1 MTTTRTAMNKH
12 PLVEAYLADLDR
24 ALRGSDPRERA
35 ETLASI
41 TEHLDEALGNAPS
54 TDAVRRVLAELGP
67 VDAIAASTTPAEPHH
82 AAQPPR
88 WLPALSLAMAGAS
101 LALLLLNPFI
111 ALPLALA
118 ALVMGIVQLRSDAS
132 SRPLTWAAVAVSTAT
147 ILGAVILAILLLSVS
162 QDDDPVPSPRE
173 SVQQR

>member
-24 ALRGSDPRERA
+24 ALHGSDPREHA
-35 ETLASI
+35 ETLASVA
-41 TEHLDEALGNAPS
+41 EHIDEALGSSPDTA
-54 TDAVRRVLAELGP
+54 AVRQVLAELGP
-67 VDAIAASTTPAEPHH
+67 VEAIAATTTPAVATAPT
-82 AAQPPR
+82 PGPR
-88 WLPALSLAMAGAS
+88 WLPALTLVMSGIG
-101 LALLLLNPFI
+101 LALLLVNPFV

-147 ILGAVILAILLLSVS
+147 ILGAVILALLLLSVG
-162 QDDDPVPSPRE
+162 QDDHPVPSPVE
-173 SVQQR
+173 TVQQG

>member
-54 TDAVRRVLAELGP
+54 TDAVRQVLAELGP

>member
-24 ALRGSDPRERA
+24 ALRGSDPREHA
-35 ETLASI
+35 EILASVA
-41 TEHLDEALGNAPS
+41 EHIDEALPDAPS
-54 TDAVRRVLAELGP
+54 TGDVSRVLAELGP
-67 VDAIAASTTPAEPHH
+67 VDAIAASTTPAEPHDTGH
-82 AAQPPR
+82 PPR

-101 LALLLLNPFI
+101 LALLLLNPFV

-118 ALVMGIVQLRSDAS
+118 ALVMGLVQLRADTS

-147 ILGAVILAILLLSVS
+147 LLGAAILAFLLLSVG
-162 QDDDPVPSPRE
+162 QDDHPVPSPRE